1 MYERDEVQRYLAER
15 VARPSSAGV
24 IIENTQGE
32 ALVLKANYK
41 TYWSLPGG
49 WAEDTQTPLQAAL
62 RELVEETGIVRT
74 GEQLEFVRIIARESN
89 IMQTYQFIFRST
101 ISYAQNEAIVLQ
113 QDEIDEYRF
122 VAKDTVLASVQ
133 DYGLAI
139 VLWAQGDTN
148 GYVEQRLDA

>member
-24 IIENTQGE
+24 VIENTEGE

-41 TYWSLPGG
+41 SYWSLPGG
-49 WAEDTQTPLQAAL
+49 WAEDTQTPLQAAV
-62 RELVEETGIVRT
+62 RELVEETGVVRT
-74 GEQLEFVRIIARESN
+74 SDQLEFVRVITRGSS

-101 ISYAQNEAIVLQ
+101 VSYTQDEVIALQ

-122 VAKDTVLASVQ
+122 VSKDEVLSSVQ
-133 DYGLAI
+133 SYGLAV
-139 VLWAQGDTN
+139 VLWAQNDTS
-148 GYVEQRLDA
+148 GYVEQRLEL